1 MSRQRVL
8 GSILA
13 LAGVAVFTFAL
24 SGLLPIGYDFYHYY
38 WPIPRAWL
46 AGETHLYDD
55 ASRGFYSPPWTLWLL
70 LPFTVWDIHLGMAAL
85 TVSSLAMVSGV
96 GYLYLREAGAGRQAW
111 LILLLAA
118 ICPYPLSVLFVGTL
132 DAWSLLGVYL
142 SYRALRAEKPWLL
155 GAGLMLALVRP
166 QNAVLTAPVLLLAL
180 RHWNTRDLASAAVVP
195 ALVLAGS
202 FVGFGLDWPLRWWQ
216 NLSALP
222 PIPYLVTSTYA
233 ATNAGGIP
241 LPLVLLG
248 SAVLVGVVV
257 RRVWQEGIHPGTL
270 DLTVTAN
277 AVVSPYMLSQS
288 YALLLVLPWARL
300 ALRRPWLAALPYAV
314 TPLLL
319 IRAQGLWDRL
329 GLLDATFPII
339 LLVLLV
345 IEPRLRSPV
354 QPAPPAS
361 REPVTRDQPLPSERI

>member
-118 ICPYPLSVLFVGTL
+118 ICPYTLSVLFVGTL

-270 DLTVTAN
+270 DLTVTGN

-288 YALLLVLPWARL
+288 YALLLVLPWASL

-339 LLVLLV
+339 LLVLLL

-361 REPVTRDQPLPSERI
+361 REPVTRDQPLPPERT